1 MANVR
6 IALDTMGGDDAPA
19 AMVAGAVDY
28 VQANPDHTVLLVGV
42 DDQIQAELK
51 KHGGS
56 VPKDR
61 IVIKHAPE
69 VVGMDAKIEAL
80 KEYPDNS
87 MSVASRLVKSG
98 EADAMVLCGNTGC
111 SVAAAQLN
119 LRRIPGVLRAG
130 ILTPMPTVHEGQ
142 WTWVVDCG
150 ANAVGKPEH
159 LVQWGQLANAYL
171 VGEGK
176 ESPTVGVLSIG
187 SEDGK
192 GDELTQ
198 KTAELVRE
206 TDLNYQGLIE
216 GNDIFKG
223 TVDIVL
229 CDGFTGNIML
239 KTAEGTASMVGN
251 ILKQEFKRGPVR
263 MLGALFSRGVF
274 GRLRA
279 RTHWSLVGGCPL
291 VGVDGITVI
300 GHGRSDRTAVSNAIR
315 QAAGCVVHG
324 TMDRLRASVKKA
336 DQKAE

>member
-6 IALDTMGGDDAPA
+6 IALDGMGGDDAPA

-28 VQANPDHTVLLVGV
+28 VQANPDHTVVLVGIE
-42 DDQIQAELK
+42 DRLNALLQE
-51 KHGGS
+51 HGGGW
-56 VPKDR
+56 PRER
-61 IVIKHAPE
+61 IEVHHAPE

-80 KEYPDNS
+80 KEFPENS
-87 MSVASRLVKSG
+87 ISVAARLVKSG
-98 EADAMVLCGNTGC
+98 EADAMVLCGNTAC

-130 ILTPMPTVHEGQ
+130 ILTPMPTVQEGK

-159 LVQWGQLANAYL
+159 LVQWGQLACAYL
-171 VGEGK
+171 QGEGNDRP
-176 ESPTVGVLSIG
+176 SVGILSIG

-198 KTAELVRE
+198 KTAELVRA
-206 TDLNYQGLIE
+206 TDVNYHGLIE
-216 GNDIFKG
+216 GNDIFKA
-223 TVDIVL
+223 TVDVVL

-239 KTAEGTASMVGN
+239 KTAEGTAAMVGDV
-251 ILKQEFKRGPVR
+251 LKEEYKRSPLR
-263 MLGALFSRGVF
+263 MLGGLLSRGVF

-291 VGVDGITVI
+291 VGVDGITI
-300 GHGRSDRTAVSNAIR
+300 IAHGRSDRVAVKNALR
-315 QAAGCVVHG
+315 QAAGSIEHG
-324 TMDRLRASVKKA
+324 TLDRLRAAVERKKA
-336 DQKAE
+336 